1 MYRDC
6 IMPAGV
12 VRSTGPTEVRIA
24 MTSWVIERPER
35 LTIDGDVTGLDVG
48 LISGRLNV
56 VGGDGPARV
65 EITAIGHKRVIVEHH
80 NGILRVRHENPR
92 SWPGFM
98 WWLGQLARRYR
109 ADVSIAVPRGV
120 GGDLRVI
127 SGSVVAS
134 GLGGGARVDVTSGR
148 ITLLGLGGR
157 TTAKVISGPIEA
169 LGIDGDLTMETVSG
183 EITLAD
189 STARRVHARAI
200 SGAITC
206 DLDNPNDSEIR
217 LETTSGEITAR
228 VREDSDL
235 EVHPHATSGRVTTGF
250 PELASTGQHGGT
262 RPVRGPLGT
271 ATGKLY
277 ASAVSGNI
285 SLLRR
290 AVDYDEP
297 EGQR

>member
-1 MYRDC
+1 M
-6 IMPAGV
+6 
-12 VRSTGPTEVRIA
+12 S
-24 MTSWVIERPER
+24 SWVIEQPER
-35 LTIDGDVTGLDVG
+35 LTIDGEVTGLDVD

-56 VGGDGPARV
+56 MGTDGPARV
-65 EITAIGHKRVIVEHH
+65 EITAIGHKRLNVRHDDGV
-80 NGILRVRHENPR
+80 LRVCHQESRK
-92 SWPGFM
+92 WPGCIGFI
-98 WWLGQLARRYR
+98 WRLRHLARRYR
-109 ADVSIAVPRGV
+109 ADISVTVPREI
-120 GGDLRVI
+120 GGDLRVV

-134 GLGGGARVDVTSGR
+134 GLADGARVDVTSGR

-157 TTAKVISGPIEA
+157 TTAKVVSGPIEA
-169 LGIDGDLTMETVSG
+169 LSIDGDLTLETISG

-189 STARRVHARAI
+189 STARRVSAKAI

-206 DLDNPNDSEIR
+206 DLDNPYDSEIR

-235 EVHPHATSGRVTTGF
+235 DVHLHATGGRVTTAF
-250 PELASTGQHGGT
+250 AELCPTSHHGAPYT
-262 RPVRGPLGT
+262 VRGRLGA

-290 AVDYDEP
+290 PVDYDEP
-297 EGQR
+297 AELA

>member
-1 MYRDC
+1 M
-6 IMPAGV
+6 
-12 VRSTGPTEVRIA
+12 TG
-24 MTSWVIERPER
+24 WVIERPER
-35 LTIDGDVTGLDVG
+35 LAIDGEVTALDVK

-56 VGGDGPARV
+56 VGTDGPPRV
-65 EITAIGHKRVIVEHH
+65 EITAIGHKRVIVRHE
-80 NGILRVRHENPR
+80 NGVLSVRHEEPR
-92 SWPGFM
+92 KWPGIM

-109 ADVSIAVPRGV
+109 ADVSVAVPRHI
-120 GGDLRVI
+120 GGDLRVV

-157 TTAKVISGPIEA
+157 TTAKVVSGPIEA
-169 LGIDGDLTMETVSG
+169 LGIDGDLAMETVSG

-189 STARRVHARAI
+189 STARRVYARAI

-206 DLDNPNDSEIR
+206 DLDNPYNSEIR

-235 EVHPHATSGRVTTGF
+235 DVHLHATSGRVTTAF
-250 PELASTGQHGGT
+250 AQLPTTNHPAPRT
-262 RPVRGPLGT
+262 VRGPLG
-271 ATGKLY
+271 AGTGKLY

-290 AVDYDEP
+290 PVDYDEP
-297 EGQR
+297 VEGSQ

>member
-1 MYRDC
+1 M
-6 IMPAGV
+6 
-12 VRSTGPTEVRIA
+12 S
-24 MTSWVIERPER
+24 SWVIEQPER
-35 LTIDGDVTGLDVG
+35 LTIDGDVTGLNVD

-56 VGGDGPARV
+56 VATEGPARIEV
-65 EITAIGHKRVIVEHH
+65 TAIGRKR
-80 NGILRVRHENPR
+80 LLVRHENGVLRLRHEEPR
-92 SWPGFM
+92 KWPGIM
-98 WWLGQLARRYR
+98 WWLGHLARRYR
-109 ADVSIAVPRGV
+109 ADVSIAVPREI

-134 GLGGGARVDVTSGR
+134 GLTDGARVDVTSGR

-157 TTAKVISGPIEA
+157 TTAKTVSGPIEA
-169 LGIDGDLTMETVSG
+169 LGIDGDLTIETISG

-189 STARRVHARAI
+189 TTARRVYARAI

-206 DLDNPNDSEIR
+206 DLDNPYDSEIR

-235 EVHPHATSGRVTTGF
+235 DVHLHAISGRVTTAF
-250 PELASTGQHGGT
+250 AELRATGQRGAPHA
-262 RPVRGPLGT
+262 VRGPLGA

-277 ASAVSGNI
+277 ANAVSGNI

-290 AVDYDEP
+290 PVDYDEP
-297 EGQR
+297 VEESP